1 MGSCGSGHVR
11 TGQASL
17 SGASAGFRLPN
28 RALLGPDAAWV
39 LRERWEAFSEVERKT
54 FPPVC
59 PDFVM
64 DLRSNSDTLASVQRK
79 MNEYIENGAQ
89 LGWLVDPIQK
99 RVHIYRPGT
108 SVEVLDNPDT
118 VSGGPLLSGFE
129 LNLRE
134 IW

>member
-1 MGSCGSGHVR
+1 MS
-11 TGQASL
+11 
-17 SGASAGFRLPN
+17 
-28 RALLGPDAAWV
+28 
-39 LRERWEAFSEVERKT
+39 EAERKT

-59 PDFVM
+59 PDFVIE
-64 DLRSNSDTLASVQRK
+64 LRSNSDTLASVQRK
-79 MNEYIENGAQ
+79 IHEYIENGAQ

-108 SVEVLDNPDT
+108 SVEVLDKPDT
-118 VSGGPLLSGFE
+118 VSGEPLLSGFE